1 MSKELIFTR
10 YLYEKEEVEVAL
22 ILSILQKKE
31 EEALFWAYELYYS
44 GFEFQLINLLWK
56 IYFDF
61 YALLNPG
68 FQSYLL
74 KKLDPLVFIED
85 PKILGLVIQNFVIR
99 PFNVDIFILRQIQNQ
114 FEMPTSI
121 AKKEVDLKSLFEE
134 ETSEK
139 ESFDYEALLYFVFE
153 SDKPIILEDIINCKK
168 TVKEWKKME
177 KANLSININKKVL
190 LLVYLLQYYGL
201 KKNIKGGKNIYVY
214 SDPSDFVM
222 YETIEVDLSLK
233 ENKRIPKLPAYQI
246 LPIAC
251 VYSIQH
257 DEFEFLSLFDFQ
269 REKGEKREAYLNH
282 WLYHASKSPLWKER
296 IELYHGDIMED
307 EKKITFKND
316 DLEEEFY
323 QNYGYE
329 PDEQKKE
336 IQEKSIRE
344 LENKNKNINNNIKSC
359 KGFYQTFSKNR
370 FIDIE
375 EEYLEEVTTFFIY

>member
-10 YLYEKEEVEVAL
+10 YLYEKQEVEVAL

-44 GFEFQLINLLWK
+44 GFEFLLINLLWK

-74 KKLDPLVFIED
+74 KKLDRSCGYIED
-85 PKILGLVIQNFVIR
+85 PKILGSVIQNFVIR
-99 PFNVDIFILRQIQNQ
+99 PFNVDIFILRHIQNQ

-121 AKKEVDLKSLFEE
+121 AKKELDLKSLFEE
-134 ETSEK
+134 TRQK
-139 ESFDYEALLYFVFE
+139 EPLDYEALLYFVFE
-153 SDKPIILEDIINCKK
+153 SDKPIILEDIIQCKK

-177 KANLSININKKVL
+177 KANLLININKKVL

-214 SDPSDFVM
+214 SDPSDFIM
-222 YETIEVDLSLK
+222 YETIEVDLYLK
-233 ENKRIPKLPAYQI
+233 ENKRISKLPAYQI
-246 LPIAC
+246 LPIATI
-251 VYSIQH
+251 YSIYDQLG
-257 DEFEFLSLFDFQ
+257 FLSLFDFR
-269 REKGEKREAYLNH
+269 REKSEKREAYLND
-282 WLYHASKSPLWKER
+282 WLYYASKTLLWKER
-296 IELYHGDIMED
+296 IEMYHGNIIED
-307 EKKITFKND
+307 EKKIIFEND

-336 IQEKSIRE
+336 IQEKSILE
-344 LENKNKNINNNIKSC
+344 LENKNNDYNNIKTC
-359 KGFYQTFSKNR
+359 KDFYQSFSKNR
-370 FIDIE
+370 FIIIE
-375 EEYLEEVTTFFIY
+375 EEYLEQLDKFSIF

>member
-22 ILSILQKKE
+22 ILSILQKKDE
-31 EEALFWAYELYYS
+31 ETLFWAYELYYS

-61 YALLNPG
+61 YALLNHG

-74 KKLDPLVFIED
+74 KKLDPLVFKDD
-85 PKILGLVIQNFVIR
+85 PKILGSVIQNFVIR
-99 PFNVDIFILRQIQNQ
+99 PFNVDIFILRHIQNH
-114 FEMPTSI
+114 FEMSTP
-121 AKKEVDLKSLFEE
+121 KKEVDLKSLFEE
-134 ETSEK
+134 TREK

-153 SDKPIILEDIINCKK
+153 SDKPIILEDIIQCKK

-177 KANLSININKKVL
+177 KANLLININKKVL
-190 LLVYLLQYYGL
+190 LLVYFLQYYGL

-246 LPIAC
+246 LPIASI
-251 VYSIQH
+251 YSIQ
-257 DEFEFLSLFDFQ
+257 DNESEFLSLFDFQ

-282 WLYHASKSPLWKER
+282 WLYYASKTPLWKER
-296 IELYHGDIMED
+296 IELYHGHIIED

-323 QNYGYE
+323 ENYGYE

-336 IQEKSIRE
+336 IQEKSIQE
-344 LENKNKNINNNIKSC
+344 INKNINNTKSC
-359 KGFYQTFSKNR
+359 KNFYQTFSKNR
-370 FIDIE
+370 FIIIE
-375 EEYLEEVTTFFIY
+375 QEYLEQLDKFLIF